1 MPDPY
6 LWAAVKKDL
15 WPPVKNW
22 VDPEVGLRVKKIWDW
37 KVFYK

>member
-1 MPDPY
+1 MHKCMPDPY

-22 VDPEVGLRVKKIWDW
+22 VDPEEV
-37 KVFYK
+37 